1 MISSVGNFSFQLGGL
16 LLLRGESDGTFRKMS
31 PDSCGLRFDAGFQSI
46 GLGDFNG
53 DHRMDI
59 VATQAGGQTRLFFNQ
74 HPQAA
79 GLSVRIQGKGNNPF
93 GVGCQLRMLDDA
105 GGVLFARTMPGGG
118 SGWQTQNDPLL
129 ILPMISADVEYQIL
143 WPGGEW
149 RSHHIGEGV
158 DSVTIIE

>member
-1 MISSVGNFSFQLGGL
+1 
-16 LLLRGESDGTFRKMS
+16 
-31 PDSCGLRFDAGFQSI
+31 
-46 GLGDFNG
+46 
-53 DHRMDI
+53 MDI

-79 GLSVRIQGKGNNPF
+79 GLSVRIQGKGKNPF

-105 GGVLFARTMPGGG
+105 GKNVIFSTRTMPGGG
-118 SGWQTQNDPLL
+118 SGRWQTQNDPLL

-149 RSHHIGEGV
+149 RSHHIGGRC
-158 DSVTIIE
+158 

>member
-31 PDSCGLRFDAGFQSI
+31 PDSCGLPFDAGFQSI

-93 GVGCQLRMLDDA
+93 GVA
-105 GGVLFARTMPGGG
+105 SVENAR
-118 SGWQTQNDPLL
+118 
-129 ILPMISADVEYQIL
+129 
-143 WPGGEW
+143 
-149 RSHHIGEGV
+149 
-158 DSVTIIE
+158 